1 MKRLIKK
8 IFEPAGF
15 VVRVIGKSTD
25 DQVGAYAAQ
34 SAFFILMSLFPFLIL
49 LLQLMKYAPVSQE
62 DLLFTVDSIFPDY
75 LLPALHDI
83 LQELYSSSFGYI
95 GLSSVTTLWAAS
107 KSMHALSTGLDRIAG
122 ITELKN
128 WFIIRLWA
136 LLYTICLA
144 ILLMFAA
151 AMTVFWRNV
160 RTFLLH
166 MRPKGVPLYLYSTA
180 MRTVYVI
187 FLMTLGISLMYRW
200 FPHKKLKFS
209 EQLPGAFVATIGW
222 MAFSLFVTVYLGAFH
237 AFSMYGSLTTL
248 AIVMFWLYFSMYI
261 IMIGAEVNEVMRQDR
276 ENSSS

>member
-95 GLSSVTTLWAAS
+95 GISSVTTLWAA
-107 KSMHALSTGLDRIAG
+107 
-122 ITELKN
+122 
-128 WFIIRLWA
+128 W
-136 LLYTICLA
+136 TICCRPCMTSCRSC
-144 ILLMFAA
+144 IPHLLDISESHLSRRCGLL
-151 AMTVFWRNV
+151 RNPCT
-160 RTFLLH
+160 RC
-166 MRPKGVPLYLYSTA
+166 RPGLT
-180 MRTVYVI
+180 
-187 FLMTLGISLMYRW
+187 
-200 FPHKKLKFS
+200 
-209 EQLPGAFVATIGW
+209 
-222 MAFSLFVTVYLGAFH
+222 
-237 AFSMYGSLTTL
+237 GS
-248 AIVMFWLYFSMYI
+248 
-261 IMIGAEVNEVMRQDR
+261 R
-276 ENSSS
+276 E

>member
-1 MKRLIKK
+1 MKRLFKK

-15 VVRVIGKSTD
+15 VVRVMGKSSD

-95 GLSSVTTLWAAS
+95 GISSVTTLWAAS

-128 WFIIRLWA
+128 WFVIRLWA
-136 LLYTICLA
+136 LLYTISLA
-144 ILLMFAA
+144 IL
-151 AMTVFWRNV
+151 
-160 RTFLLH
+160 
-166 MRPKGVPLYLYSTA
+166 
-180 MRTVYVI
+180 
-187 FLMTLGISLMYRW
+187 
-200 FPHKKLKFS
+200 
-209 EQLPGAFVATIGW
+209 
-222 MAFSLFVTVYLGAFH
+222 
-237 AFSMYGSLTTL
+237 
-248 AIVMFWLYFSMYI
+248 
-261 IMIGAEVNEVMRQDR
+261 
-276 ENSSS
+276 